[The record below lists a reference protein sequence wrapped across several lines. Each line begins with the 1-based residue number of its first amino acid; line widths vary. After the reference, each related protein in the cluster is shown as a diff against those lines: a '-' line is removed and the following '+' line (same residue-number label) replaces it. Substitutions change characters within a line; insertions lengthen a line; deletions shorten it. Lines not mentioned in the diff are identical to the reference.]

1 VNTPPLEPL
10 LGVLDVL
17 GRAGHP
23 CYLGGSGLLAALG
36 LADLVHDWDVTTDA
50 SIEEVTAA
58 LAGFDVEPVGNSGVH
73 ADHKAMLPAQRVEV
87 IARFAFA
94 VEGGV
99 VRIPNRVSATW
110 RGVPVGSPEGWAVA
124 YALLGR
130 PAKSGMLF
138 GHLART
144 GADDATCR
152 RLLAQPL
159 PPGLAER
166 VAALPR
172 A

>member
-1 VNTPPLEPL
+1 VITPPLGPL
-10 LGVLDVL
+10 LEVVGVL
-17 GRAGHP
+17 GRAGLP
-23 CYLGGSGLLAALG
+23 CYLGGSGLLASLG
-36 LADLVHDWDVTTDA
+36 LADRVNDWDVTTDA
-50 SIEEVTAA
+50 SIDQVAAA
-58 LAGFDVEPVGNSGVH
+58 LGGRAFDLAGPSGVH
-73 ADHKAMLPAQRVEV
+73 ADDKAMLAAERIEV

-99 VRIPNRVSATW
+99 VRIPNGISATW

-130 PAKSGMLF
+130 APKSELLLR
-138 GHLART
+138 HLEGA

-159 PPGLAER
+159 PPTLAAR

-172 A
+172 R